1 MRWIVEVSSVGK
13 ADRQSY
19 CVESESWQR
28 ALQAARGIRD
38 DHGPMTGYSIELLDE
53 GFSAVDPMTRLRY
66 FVKRTADET
75 PLTSVPG
82 GAPKSPSVIP
92 PAMPAEARPATP
104 AAPAPATAAP
114 AKAKGRARTVVFGS
128 TGAAVVAEAAAAQA
142 QVAQAQVAQAQVA
155 QAQVAQAQAAQ
166 AKEVAPQPQAAPAV
180 QARHEVPRPTPSVAP
195 PATSVPVPDSS
206 PQSGGTVVSPSPVL
220 AVAPAPAPEPVPTPP
235 PPAPPAVVPD
245 TRGSDPPTNRLPPS
259 PVPTLPGIEVLY
271 KREQD
276 PDQNSPLTY
285 REYVYFFPA
294 AKDETMARAMLVAQF
309 EMVRSSLEGVRA
321 GKLVNLA
328 MFDVS
333 FKGRPPVAPVVTL
346 TWKDWKGEP
355 AIEFPRRKQ
364 QMPSSP
370 PAHATSPLS
379 SPAAALAPTSVSS
392 APVPWPTGHATQP
405 SASAPVVAAVAA
417 ATAASARP
425 SPPEAAPV
433 RAPSQEPA
441 GFPPPRVAAA
451 AAPPPQVVQPQA
463 IAPQPSVIVADNHVA
478 EAAPQ
483 YIPQIAP
490 QYIPQIAPQYVP
502 QPSAPAPAPQA
513 VPQAIAQAAPQ
524 QSAPA
529 PQHIPQPAPLQAAPA
544 PAPQASARRQQSK
557 PTIRLRG
564 DELIAD
570 LFEAMHDLHFL
581 RDSVEGADFCLSLA
595 LEKIP
600 SRAGIVHLYDIDRR
614 EFVVACVRGP
624 NQESLLLRRYPEA
637 DPILS
642 AAMRRQRAI
651 VWGDASQ
658 TNGLERYVMLGGA
671 QSLVVAPVQ
680 LSGRFLGAIELMD
693 PTDGSPFSDQ
703 EGHALTYIGEQ
714 FAEFVGTRG
723 VTVDPERIV
732 ASTRA

>member
-13 ADRQSY
+13 ADKQSY

-66 FVKRTADET
+66 FVKRAADDT
-75 PLTSVPG
+75 PLTSVPA

-92 PAMPAEARPATP
+92 PAMPAEESKSAK
-104 AAPAPATAAP
+104 PAPTPRAAVP
-114 AKAKGRARTVVFGS
+114 SASKGKGRASTVVFGS
-128 TGAAVVAEAAAAQA
+128 TGTALLAEAQAAATAGREAAAP
-142 QVAQAQVAQAQVA
+142 
-155 QAQVAQAQAAQ
+155 
-166 AKEVAPQPQAAPAV
+166 APQ
-180 QARHEVPRPTPSVAP
+180 ARQEVPRPKP
-195 PATSVPVPDSS
+195 TSVPPPPPSKPADSS
-206 PQSGGTVVSPSPVL
+206 PQSGGTVISPPPAVTH
-220 AVAPAPAPEPVPTPP
+220 AVAHEAP
-235 PPAPPAVVPD
+235 PPAPAHAHAPTPPLAPPPVAPPPARPALI
-245 TRGSDPPTNRLPPS
+245 SA
-259 PVPTLPGIEVLY
+259 PTLPGIEILY

-276 PDQNSPLTY
+276 PDSTSPLTY

-294 AKDETMARAMLVAQF
+294 ASDETMARAMLVAQF
-309 EMVRSSLEGVRA
+309 EMVRASLEPVRA

-333 FKGRPPVAPVVTL
+333 FKGRPAVPPVVTL

-355 AIEFPRRKQ
+355 AIDFPRRRQ
-364 QMPSSP
+364 VAPVVAHTTL
-370 PAHATSPLS
+370 PAS
-379 SPAAALAPTSVSS
+379 SPAAGLAPASVSS
-392 APVPWPTGHATQP
+392 APMPPPAPSAASHSTQP
-405 SASAPVVAAVAA
+405 SAVAP
-417 ATAASARP
+417 TY
-425 SPPEAAPV
+425 PEPG
-433 RAPSQEPA
+433 

-451 AAPPPQVVQPQA
+451 PHPQVQQQVQQHAPVQP
-463 IAPQPSVIVADNHVA
+463 APVVQENHVA
-478 EAAPQ
+478 AALAPQ

-490 QYIPQIAPQYVP
+490 QYPAHAAPPQPAAVQPAPVQPAPQPQAATPAPQYIPQQAAPQYIPQQAAPVPQYIPQQAASAPQYVP
-502 QPSAPAPAPQA
+502 QQPAPAPP
-513 VPQAIAQAAPQ
+513 PQVAAP
-524 QSAPA
+524 P
-529 PQHIPQPAPLQAAPA
+529 AAPA
-544 PAPQASARRQQSK
+544 TPIVPNATRRGSK
-557 PTIRLRG
+557 PTVRLRG

-614 EFVVACVRGP
+614 EFVVACARGP
-624 NQESLLLRRYPEA
+624 NQESILLRRFPEG

-642 AAMRRQRAI
+642 AAMRRNRAI
-651 VWGDASQ
+651 VWSDASQ

-671 QSLVVAPVQ
+671 RSLVVAPVV
-680 LSGRFLGAIELMD
+680 LAGRFLGAIELID
-693 PTDGSPFSDQ
+693 PSDGSPFSDQ

-714 FAEFVGTRG
+714 FAEFVNTRG

-732 ASTRA
+732 ASIRP